1 MACPLPKSA
10 GSPPL
15 TRFQNRACTFPFTRL
30 LSCAVLVRSTFDRLI
45 FGGLDVMTV
54 SMKKLQISGFALSP
68 TRGGNDVVAFHHVLS
83 MFEVQSTPGAAA
95 ALPLEQGRPGTWYF
109 RMSPESGGPVDPI
122 PIIRATRARDFRMP
136 TDRSIAM
143 SPEFDPIGGFER
155 PLTLAWVPVFLTD
168 PPRRFVRM
176 TAMCPVPQVRIE
188 PGIHADEGPFGRYRR
203 IVVAPPPDDGV
214 EAVDEPLLGGCSSV
228 PDFLMHLME
237 VFMLGGFRRLDAGG
251 ETQGDALAGFPR
263 FGLANR
269 VLPDVESQEIEPCD
283 VFNRVERMPDPRFTG
298 LQRSPHLLQPACRD
312 VLRLRDGVIVAV

>member
-1 MACPLPKSA
+1 
-10 GSPPL
+10 
-15 TRFQNRACTFPFTRL
+15 
-30 LSCAVLVRSTFDRLI
+30 
-45 FGGLDVMTV
+45 MTV
-54 SMKKLQISGFALSP
+54 SMKKLQIGGFAISP
-68 TRGGNDVVAFHHVLS
+68 TRGGNDVVEFHHVLP

-109 RMSPESGGPVDPI
+109 RMPPESGGPVDPI

-136 TDRSIAM
+136 TDWRIAM
-143 SPEFDPIGGFER
+143 APEFDPIGCFER
-155 PLTLAWVPVFLTD
+155 PLTLAWVPVFFTD

-176 TAMCPVPQVRIE
+176 TAMCPVPQVCIE

-214 EAVDEPLLGGCSSV
+214 KAVDEPLLGGGASV

-237 VFMLGGFRRLDAGG
+237 VCMLGGFRRLDAGG
-251 ETQGDALAGFPR
+251 ETQGDTLAGFPR

-283 VFNRVERMPDPRFTG
+283 ACNRVERMPDPRFTG
-298 LQRSPHLLQPACRD
+298 LQRSSHLLQPACRD